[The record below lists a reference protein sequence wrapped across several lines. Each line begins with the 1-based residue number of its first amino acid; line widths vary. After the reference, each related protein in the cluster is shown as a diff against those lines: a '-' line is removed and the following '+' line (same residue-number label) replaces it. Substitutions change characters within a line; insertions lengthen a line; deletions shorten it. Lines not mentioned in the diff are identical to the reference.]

1 LVSDQ
6 AGKEQPGEAT
16 ATKAHVRVVL
26 DVLAGRRTW
35 NEQLKKEITGI
46 DEMEKAQPEDL
57 VLLVFSSHGYTDD
70 RGVFHMVLADITQD
84 NITPELQRESLSSDE
99 LSEWL
104 REVDAGELVMVVDS
118 CHSAATVERE
128 GFKPGPMGSRGLGQM
143 AYDKGMRILTACKS
157 AQSAV
162 ERDGIKHGLLCY
174 SLADEGLKEGL
185 ADFQPRDGTI
195 LMSEW
200 LAYGEQEVPKLFHE
214 GESKG
219 MIQRKGAPKGTSDGY
234 HGAKQTPQ
242 EFQQPVLF
250 DFSKN
255 QDDVVLSAQGQEGVS
270 QKELVSQM
278 DESRSA

>member
-1 LVSDQ
+1 
-6 AGKEQPGEAT
+6 
-16 ATKAHVRVVL
+16 
-26 DVLAGRRTW
+26 
-35 NEQLKKEITGI
+35 
-46 DEMEKAQPEDL
+46 
-57 VLLVFSSHGYTDD
+57 
-70 RGVFHMVLADITQD
+70 
-84 NITPELQRESLSSDE
+84 
-99 LSEWL
+99 
-104 REVDAGELVMVVDS
+104 
-118 CHSAATVERE
+118 
-128 GFKPGPMGSRGLGQM
+128 
-143 AYDKGMRILTACKS
+143 
-157 AQSAV
+157 
-162 ERDGIKHGLLCY
+162 
-174 SLADEGLKEGL
+174 
-185 ADFQPRDGTI
+185 
-195 LMSEW
+195 MSEW